1 MQKKTYMKPLVSLYA
16 IEALTIFAGS
26 TDPSAKPVNPSGFQF
41 EEDIISG
48 DKDDVWEQQ
57 ENNQKLTTR
66 TQIDNQIKNMKKFL
80 YSVFMLAAVVLAAC
94 SNDDNGDTQ
103 PKRGMTLNASVENLS
118 SRATMTDESGTWK
131 FAFAV
136 NDQVSVSNSKISNYY
151 TFTNNGSQFTSAQ
164 AEATTENADWYAYF
178 PGNEVNLTNQTG
190 DFANVANYFA
200 VAGKTAAATTGEK
213 GLSITLKPKVAVLR
227 IVKVDNYGPCDIYL
241 KTADGKYVSGLK
253 AKKNEAGYEV
263 EKSDTKVS
271 VFQKA
276 SNGNAGIYYVIVP
289 AGVKISV
296 YNTNDENHIKTTK
309 DAGLTAGRYY
319 TLTTGPTTGT
329 ETATLAGGTTETV
342 DWVQLWIGGPRFAVK
357 NVAEPMTW
365 YDATKKGDDFAWGSN
380 WYVPSEEDL
389 KIMHELLLKVQS
401 EPTERKVSITGY
413 PTLELITNTK
423 LEENIVKI
431 TGFQPGYDK
440 NSISLY
446 NKIVA
451 GLNTYRLWT
460 ATEKGGYGV
469 DLQILEQDNYFCG
482 GGFGYQTTKNQLILT
497 RPILTAK
504 TILWSNQKQDK

>member
-1 MQKKTYMKPLVSLYA
+1 M
-16 IEALTIFAGS
+16 
-26 TDPSAKPVNPSGFQF
+26 
-41 EEDIISG
+41 
-48 DKDDVWEQQ
+48 
-57 ENNQKLTTR
+57 R
-66 TQIDNQIKNMKKFL
+66 KFL

-94 SNDDNGDTQ
+94 SNDDNGDIQ

-131 FAFAV
+131 FAFTA
-136 NDQVSVSNSKISNYY
+136 NDKVSVSNNKISNYY
-151 TFTNNGSQFTSAQ
+151 TFTNNGSQFTSTDAMV
-164 AEATTENADWYAYF
+164 TTEDADWYAYF
-178 PGNEVNLTNQTG
+178 PGNEVVLTNQTG

-200 VAGKTAAATTGEK
+200 VAGATTAATTGEK
-213 GLSITLKPKVAVLR
+213 GLSITLKPKVSVLR

-241 KTADGKYVSGLK
+241 KTADGKYVSGLT

-329 ETATLAGGTTETV
+329 ETATLKDGTTENV

-401 EPTERKVSITGY
+401 KPTERKVSITGY

-440 NSISLY
+440 NSINLY

-504 TILWSNQKQDK
+504 TILWSDQNITNNK

>member
-1 MQKKTYMKPLVSLYA
+1 
-16 IEALTIFAGS
+16 
-26 TDPSAKPVNPSGFQF
+26 
-41 EEDIISG
+41 
-48 DKDDVWEQQ
+48 
-57 ENNQKLTTR
+57 
-66 TQIDNQIKNMKKFL
+66 MKKFL

-103 PKRGMTLNASVENLS
+103 PKRGMTLNASVEDLS

-131 FAFAV
+131 FAFAE
-136 NDQVSVSNSKISNYY
+136 NDQVSVNNNKITSYY
-151 TFTNNGSQFTSAQ
+151 TFTNNGSQFTSAD
-164 AEATTENADWYAYF
+164 AMVTTEAADWYAYF
-178 PGNEVNLTNQTG
+178 PGNEVDLTNQTG
-190 DFANVANYFA
+190 TFADVANKFA
-200 VAGKTAAATTGEK
+200 VAGKTAQTTTGEK

-253 AKKNEAGYEV
+253 AKTNEAGFDV
-263 EKSDTKVS
+263 VTSDTKVS
-271 VFQKA
+271 VFNKE

-289 AGVKISV
+289 ADVKISV
-296 YNTNDENHIKTTK
+296 WNDDRCFKTTK
-309 DAGLTAGRYY
+309 DKGLTAGKYY

-329 ETATLAGGTTETV
+329 ETATLSDGTTERV
-342 DWVQLWIGGPRFAVK
+342 EWVQLWAGGPRFAVK

-401 EPTERKVSITGY
+401 KPTERKVSITGY

-440 NSISLY
+440 NSINLY

-504 TILWSNQKQDK
+504 TILWSDQNITNNK

>member
-1 MQKKTYMKPLVSLYA
+1 
-16 IEALTIFAGS
+16 
-26 TDPSAKPVNPSGFQF
+26 
-41 EEDIISG
+41 
-48 DKDDVWEQQ
+48 
-57 ENNQKLTTR
+57 
-66 TQIDNQIKNMKKFL
+66 MKKFL

-131 FAFAV
+131 FAFAA
-136 NDQVSVSNSKISNYY
+136 NDKVSVSNNKISNYY
-151 TFTNNGSQFTSAQ
+151 TFTNNGSQFTCAQ
-164 AEATTENADWYAYF
+164 AEATTEAADWYAYF

-190 DFANVANYFA
+190 NFADVANKFA
-200 VAGKTAAATTGEK
+200 VAGKTAQTTTGEN

-329 ETATLAGGTTETV
+329 ETATLADGTTETV

-504 TILWSNQKQDK
+504 TVLWSDQNITNNK

>member
-1 MQKKTYMKPLVSLYA
+1 M
-16 IEALTIFAGS
+16 
-26 TDPSAKPVNPSGFQF
+26 
-41 EEDIISG
+41 
-48 DKDDVWEQQ
+48 
-57 ENNQKLTTR
+57 R
-66 TQIDNQIKNMKKFL
+66 KFL
-80 YSVFMLAAVVLAAC
+80 YSVLMLAAVVLAAC

-103 PKRGMTLNASVENLS
+103 PKRGMILNASVENLS

-131 FAFAV
+131 FAFTQ
-136 NDQVSVSNSKISNYY
+136 NDKVSVSNNKISSYY
-151 TFTNNGSQFTSAQ
+151 TFTNNGSQFTSTDAMV
-164 AEATTENADWYAYF
+164 TTEAADWYAYF
-178 PGNEVNLTNQTG
+178 PGNEVDLTNQTG
-190 DFANVANYFA
+190 TFADVANKFA
-200 VAGKTAAATTGEK
+200 VAGVTAEATTGEN
-213 GLSITLKPKVAVLR
+213 GLSITLKSKVAVLC

-263 EKSDTKVS
+263 ETSDTKVS
-271 VFQKA
+271 VFYKE
-276 SNGNAGIYYVIVP
+276 STGNAGIYYVVVP
-289 AGVKISV
+289 ADVKISV

-309 DAGLTAGRYY
+309 AAGLTPGKYY

-329 ETATLAGGTTETV
+329 ETATLANGTTETIG
-342 DWVQLWIGGPRFAVK
+342 WVQLWIGGPRFAVK

-380 WYVPSEEDL
+380 WCVPSEEDL
-389 KIMHELLLKVQS
+389 TIMNELLLKVQK
-401 EPTERKVSITGY
+401 EPTENKVSIAGY

-423 LEENIVKI
+423 AEENIVKI
-431 TGFQPGYDK
+431 KGFQPGYDK

-469 DLQILEQDNYFCG
+469 ELQILEQYNHFCG

-504 TILWSNQKQDK
+504 TILWSDQKVVK

>member
-1 MQKKTYMKPLVSLYA
+1 
-16 IEALTIFAGS
+16 
-26 TDPSAKPVNPSGFQF
+26 
-41 EEDIISG
+41 
-48 DKDDVWEQQ
+48 
-57 ENNQKLTTR
+57 
-66 TQIDNQIKNMKKFL
+66 MKKFL
-80 YSVFMLAAVVLAAC
+80 YSVFMLAVVILTAC
-94 SNDDNGDTQ
+94 SNDDNGDIQ
-103 PKRGMTLNASVENLS
+103 PKRGMTLNASVEDLS

-131 FAFAV
+131 FAFAA
-136 NDQVSVSNSKISNYY
+136 NDKVSVSNNKISNYY
-151 TFTNNGSQFTSAQ
+151 TFTNNGSQFTSTDAMV
-164 AEATTENADWYAYF
+164 TTEDADWYAYF
-178 PGNEVNLTNQTG
+178 PGNEVVLTNQTG

-200 VAGKTAAATTGEK
+200 VAGATTAATTGEK
-213 GLSITLKPKVAVLR
+213 GLSITLKPKVSVLR

-329 ETATLAGGTTETV
+329 ETATLADGTTENV

-401 EPTERKVSITGY
+401 KPTERKVSITGY

-440 NSISLY
+440 NSINLY
-446 NKIVA
+446 NKIEP
-451 GLNTYRLWT
+451 GMNTYRLWT
-460 ATEKGGYGV
+460 ATEKDGYGV
-469 DLQILEQDNYFCG
+469 EFQILEQGNCFYG
-482 GGFGYQTTKNQLILT
+482 GGFSYRTTKNRLILT

-504 TILWSNQKQDK
+504 TILWSDQNITNNK